1 MANLGFFKEVMA
13 EAVDRAKGAV
23 VEKTQAAVGKA
34 REMVGLVDASAEPS
48 APPPEP
54 SILDELNQYC
64 SLTLKQV
71 RSFSPVGCLVG
82 RRGRGEER
90 QRKGRGEGRGEGC
103 GEGEGDGGTGGFLG
117 GTLGASP
124 GAVYSGRA
132 EPVLLAHAEA
142 VQSLPEP
149 SILDELNQRC
159 SLTQKQSILVFPSP
173 IKLSLSFSSTPSLP
187 TDPNASPFLCSH
199 RPSNSLSPTRSA
211 TSWPL
216 AGERVSTSCLIGFT
230 RQIELIFEPI
240 LFLCSASIPTAVT
253 PSSPTPTAGNST
265 GFLIGFT
272 HPLLSTGFLI
282 GFTRQLKM
290 MFDPIRIGAAIVF
303 VLSLVLT
310 LVAALY
316 VQDAL
321 LTLLCIVVQACS
333 LIWYSLSYIPFAQLS
348 SKPRSLSPPPPSPL
362 SLSFSIPTS
371 P

>member
-142 VQSLPEP
+142 VQPLPEP

-216 AGERVSTSCLIGFT
+216 AGERVST
-230 RQIELIFEPI
+230 
-240 LFLCSASIPTAVT
+240 
-253 PSSPTPTAGNST
+253 
-265 GFLIGFT
+265 
-272 HPLLSTGFLI
+272 GFLI

-348 SKPRSLSPPPPSPL
+348 SKPRSVFPPPSPL
-362 SLSFSIPTS
+362 FLSFSIPTS

>member
-64 SLTLKQV
+64 SLTLKQ
-71 RSFSPVGCLVG
+71 RIYGFATCLCIG
-82 RRGRGEER
+82 IL
-90 QRKGRGEGRGEGC
+90 C
-103 GEGEGDGGTGGFLG
+103 
-117 GTLGASP
+117 TLM
-124 GAVYSGRA
+124 
-132 EPVLLAHAEA
+132 
-142 VQSLPEP
+142 
-149 SILDELNQRC
+149 
-159 SLTQKQSILVFPSP
+159 SILVFPHP
-173 IKLSLSFSSTPSLP
+173 IKFALTYS
-187 TDPNASPFLCSH
+187 
-199 RPSNSLSPTRSA
+199 
-211 TSWPL
+211 
-216 AGERVSTSCLIGFT
+216 IGN
-230 RQIELIFEPI
+230 LM
-240 LFLCSASIPTAVT
+240 A
-253 PSSPTPTAGNST
+253 
-265 GFLIGFT
+265 IG
-272 HPLLSTGFLI
+272 STGFLI

-333 LIWYSLSYIPFAQLS
+333 LIWYSLSYIPFAQS
-348 SKPRSLSPPPPSPL
+348 SAKRCMRMCYEAE
-362 SLSFSIPTS
+362 F
-371 P
+371 